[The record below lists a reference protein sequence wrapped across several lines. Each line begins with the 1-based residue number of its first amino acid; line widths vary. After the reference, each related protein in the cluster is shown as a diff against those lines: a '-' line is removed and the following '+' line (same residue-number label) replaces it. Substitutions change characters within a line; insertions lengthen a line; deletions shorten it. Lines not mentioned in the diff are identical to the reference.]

1 MAVVFVGFRT
11 KRSYDAAVRI
21 FGKPDIISVTYDAR
35 TFTDV
40 VDGDTVVFAKGTPK
54 CVDKYVF
61 DDSMDDRY
69 LKFRFD

>member
-40 VDGDTVVFAKGTPK
+40 ADGDIVVFAKGTRF
-54 CVDKYVF
+54 DRRVF
-61 DDSMDDRY
+61 DDSMDDSY